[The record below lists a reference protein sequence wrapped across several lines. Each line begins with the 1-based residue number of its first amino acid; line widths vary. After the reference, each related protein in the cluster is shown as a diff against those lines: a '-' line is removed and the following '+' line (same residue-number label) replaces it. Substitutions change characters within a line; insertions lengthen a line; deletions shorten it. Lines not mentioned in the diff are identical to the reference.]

1 MEPVSSPQEQQGPI
15 ENLMTASAQQPE
27 VTKLSPI
34 EEVFFQLWAHKS
46 GIKDLDN
53 GKYDYRGFYK
63 ENGPV
68 DYQWGVDHLPDTYKQ
83 HGHPTFSTESKYSK
97 GPHDGGTWVGPPPAP
112 GQPDMRKFMEQPK
125 PTKPKEEKLPPG
137 VEQAIGRVSAQDPAQ
152 ADLVKTMISRQMP
165 PKAKSED
172 ERMSEQQSR
181 PNQTPM
187 QGMGGD
193 MMGQMLGGNGSY

>member
-1 MEPVSSPQEQQGPI
+1 MEPMSSPQEQQGPI

-46 GIKDLDN
+46 GIKDLEN

-63 ENGPV
+63 EKGPV

-83 HGHPTFSTESKYSK
+83 HGHPTFSVESKYSK
-97 GPHDGGTWVGPPPAP
+97 GPHDGGMWKDG
-112 GQPDMRKFMEQPK
+112 KFYDQPK

-137 VEQAIGRVSAQDPAQ
+137 VEQALGRVSAQDPMQ
-152 ADLVKTMISRQMP
+152 ADLVKTMVSRQMP
-165 PKAKSED
+165 PKAKSQD
-172 ERMSEQQSR
+172 ERMQEQQAK
-181 PNQTPM
+181 PNQMPM
-187 QGMGGD
+187 QGGMGGD
-193 MMGQMLGGNGSY
+193 MMGQMLGGMPR

>member
-1 MEPVSSPQEQQGPI
+1 MEQATNSPEQQGPI
-15 ENLMTASAQQPE
+15 EKFMTNSPQQPE

-97 GPHDGGTWVGPPPAP
+97 GPHDGGIWVGPPPAP
-112 GQPDMRKFMEQPK
+112 GEPDMRQFMEQPK
-125 PTKPKEEKLPPG
+125 PAKSHKPKEEKLPEG
-137 VEQAIGRVSAQDPAQ
+137 VEKALGRVSSQDPMQ
-152 ADLVKTMISRQMP
+152 ADLVKTMVSRQMP
-165 PKAKSED
+165 PKPKTDD
-172 ERMSEQQSR
+172 EHMQEQQ
-181 PNQTPM
+181 PEGM
-187 QGMGGD
+187 MGGS
-193 MMGQMLGGNGSY
+193 MMSGMLGGMR